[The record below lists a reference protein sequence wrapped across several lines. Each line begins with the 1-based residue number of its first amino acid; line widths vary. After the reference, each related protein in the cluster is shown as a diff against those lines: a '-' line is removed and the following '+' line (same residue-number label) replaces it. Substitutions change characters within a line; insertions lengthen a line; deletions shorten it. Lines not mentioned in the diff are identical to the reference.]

1 MNCRYVSPV
10 LCGMIGESMQTPP
23 AYSAKKVEGRRAYE
37 SARAGVAV
45 GVAALFMEAASGPTF
60 RAEDHPD
67 LQACMRAIPAEW
79 GPGSLQRDGA
89 EQACMY
95 VHGRGR

>member
-1 MNCRYVSPV
+1 MSRTTLITGIV
-10 LCGMIGESMQTPP
+10 LVLMVVVI
-23 AYSAKKVEGRRAYE
+23 
-37 SARAGVAV
+37 
-45 GVAALFMEAASGPTF
+45 VAALFMEAASGPTF

-95 VHGRGR
+95 VHGRSR